1 MKCNDSP
8 YWARS
13 RPRTASL
20 RTPKQIMDI
29 VSTTDEDQL
38 IYQDQ
43 LKELVEKLKGEIVV
57 LSNDNT
63 ELKAS
68 VAECINRIK
77 ELKELGVDDAN
88 V

>member
-1 MKCNDSP
+1 
-8 YWARS
+8 
-13 RPRTASL
+13 
-20 RTPKQIMDI
+20 MDI

-38 IYQDQ
+38 IHQDQ

>member
-1 MKCNDSP
+1 VKCNDSP

-13 RPRTASL
+13 RPRNASL

>member
-1 MKCNDSP
+1 
-8 YWARS
+8 
-13 RPRTASL
+13 
-20 RTPKQIMDI
+20 MDI

>member
-13 RPRTASL
+13 RPRNASL